1 VAGELYVNSV
11 GHTAEHASR
20 EAPNRWSTYF
30 FAFGRVCPR
39 DRALITLRTVRTEP
53 ILLIH
58 GFASSFDLNWTR
70 NGWPDL
76 LQDAKRTVL
85 SVDLLGHG
93 TAAKPHDPAAYAELE
108 NSILQALPKDD
119 SVVDAVGF
127 SLGAVTLVRAA
138 AKAPDRFGR
147 LVLGGIG
154 EQNMKSGDPEPVA
167 LAIEGGLAGIGTD
180 DAPESR
186 MARAFAQFAANGTN
200 DPLALAACLRRPGGP
215 LSLAE
220 LAGVTCPVLVVCGDR
235 DFVLPIEPL
244 VAGLVNSPSVS
255 TKLLKG
261 VDHFGTPQAFA
272 FIDAALEFLD
282 AIPA

>member
-1 VAGELYVNSV
+1 VAGEFYVDSV
-11 GHTAEHASR
+11 GHTAGQATPEG
-20 EAPNRWSTYF
+20 PNHLFTKQRSYY
-30 FAFGRVCPR
+30 AHE
-39 DRALITLRTVRTEP
+39 VRTQP
-53 ILLIH
+53 VLLVH
-58 GFASSFDLNWTR
+58 GFASSFELNWTR

-76 LQDAKRTVL
+76 LHDAKRTVL

-93 TAAKPHDPAAYAELE
+93 TSAKPHDPEAYAELE
-108 NSILQALPKDD
+108 NSVLSALPDDD

-138 AKAPDRFGR
+138 AKAPHRFGR

-154 EQNMKSGDPEPVA
+154 EQNMKAGDPEPVA
-167 LAIEGGLAGIGTD
+167 KAIEGGLAGLADD

-186 MARAFAQFAANGTN
+186 LARAFAQFAANGSN

-215 LSLAE
+215 LSLHE
-220 LAGVTCPVLVVCGDR
+220 LGGVTSPVLVVCGDR

-244 VAGLVNSPSVS
+244 VAGLVNSASVA
-255 TKLLKG
+255 TKLLRG
-261 VDHFGTPQAFA
+261 VDHFGTPQSFA

-282 AIPA
+282 AVPA

>member
-1 VAGELYVNSV
+1 
-11 GHTAEHASR
+11 
-20 EAPNRWSTYF
+20 
-30 FAFGRVCPR
+30 
-39 DRALITLRTVRTEP
+39 VRTEP
-53 ILLIH
+53 ILLVH
-58 GFASSFDLNWTR
+58 GFASSFELNWSR

-76 LQDAKRTVL
+76 LADAKRTVL
-85 SVDLLGHG
+85 KVDLLGHG
-93 TAAKPHDPAAYAELE
+93 SAAKPHDPGAYAELE
-108 NSILQALPKDD
+108 QSILDALPNDG

-138 AKAPDRFGR
+138 AKSPERFGR

-154 EQNMKSGDPEPVA
+154 EQNMKHGDPEPVA
-167 LAIEGGLAGIGTD
+167 QAIENGLSALGTD

-215 LSLAE
+215 LTLDE
-220 LAGVTCPVLVVCGDR
+220 LAGVRSPTLVVCGDR

-244 VAGLVNSPSVS
+244 VAGLTNAASVS
-255 TKLLKG
+255 TKLLRG

-282 AIPA
+282 ALPG